1 MFFLSKKNNPVDIFD
16 DFFDFSDFK
25 PMMRS
30 DVREEKDAF
39 IFDIEMPGFN
49 KEDIKISVEND
60 YLTVAAEK
68 DEVKEDKKYVVR
80 ERHYGKV
87 ERSFYIGDVQ
97 KDNIKAS
104 YDNGILT
111 INVPKTSVE
120 ETKYITIE

>member
-1 MFFLSKKNNPVDIFD
+1 
-16 DFFDFSDFK
+16 
-25 PMMRS
+25 
-30 DVREEKDAF
+30 
-39 IFDIEMPGFN
+39 MPGFN